1 MRDRGIRRLD
11 GQAGGRLDPD
21 QVILHRLD
29 AGYVF
34 GSDFKRLALA
44 FVDNY
49 TPQLDHAVMHHD
61 VGGRRR
67 RPLLFLYLRQQMLPD
82 SGIVLGG
89 GLRHARQTDHGV
101 HELGARDNPDHLAAA
116 DDRHAFDAA
125 ALHQVDNVFDR
136 RDFIDGL
143 HFGGHHFGDLAAVRM
158 AVFGGDTAG
167 THQEFEPARA
177 PPLGLGLTAALAL
190 AFRQHAYQIAVF
202 VDHRQAADVMLQHHI

>member
-1 MRDRGIRRLD
+1 MCIRDRN
-11 GQAGGRLDPD
+11 
-21 QVILHRLD
+21 QVIYYRLD
-29 AGYVF
+29 AGNIF
-34 GSDFKRLALA
+34 GGDFKRLALA
-44 FVDNY
+44 FVDDHA
-49 TPQLDHAVMHHD
+49 PQLDPAVMHHD

-67 RPLLFLYLRQQMLPD
+67 RPLLFLYLRQQTLPNG
-82 SGIVLGG
+82 GIVLGG

-101 HELGARDNPDHLAAA
+101 HEIGARYDSDHLAAA

-143 HFGGHHFGDLAAVRM
+143 HFGGHHFGDLATVRM

-177 PPLGLGLTAALAL
+177 PPLGLGPVSYTHLRAHETVLDL
-190 AFRQHAYQIAVF
+190 VCR
-202 VDHRQAADVMLQHHI
+202 